1 VSIAPQ
7 PPEDLDAPTMV
18 EALRR
23 LVEAESF
30 SADPRALE
38 ECADLLDSLCR
49 DILGRGVERLAEGCL
64 AWHRPGE
71 RPVLLLCHYDTV
83 WPTGTLEDFPFTIE
97 DGTAR
102 GPGVF
107 DMKGGIVQAL
117 FALSLTEGP
126 ATLLLTPDEEVG
138 SPRSRRVIEDHARGA
153 RAALVLEPAAD
164 DGGIKVARKGVAH
177 WRVRVWGRAAHAGLE
192 PEKGVNAV
200 VELAEQIRR
209 IGVLAHPDMGTSV
222 AVTRVSGGTADNVIP
237 ESAWC
242 EVDAR
247 MWTLEEATRLE
258 QAMEALA
265 PIVPGA
271 RLEVEGGLNR
281 GPLERA
287 MSEPLYRRL
296 LGLGY
301 DLPAVEVG
309 GGSDASFTA
318 AMGIPT
324 LDGLGAVGGGAH
336 ARSEHL
342 VLAELPRRAAMLARL
357 LEDLQDDG

>member
-1 VSIAPQ
+1 MSGSPKS
-7 PPEDLDAPTMV
+7 PEDLDAPTMV

-38 ECADLLDSLCR
+38 QCAELLDSLCR
-49 DILGRGVERLAEGCL
+49 EILGRGVERLPEGCL
-64 AWHRPGE
+64 AWHRPGD

-83 WPTGTLEDFPFTIE
+83 WPTGTLQDFPFSVE
-97 DGTAR
+97 NGTAR

-107 DMKGGIVQAL
+107 DMKGGIIQAL
-117 FALSLTEGP
+117 FALSVTDGP
-126 ATLLLTPDEEVG
+126 VTLLLTPDEEVG
-138 SPRSRRVIEDHARGA
+138 SPRSRRVIEEHARGS

-164 DGGIKVARKGVAH
+164 NGGIKVARKGVAH
-177 WRVRVWGRAAHAGLE
+177 WRIRIWGRAAHAGLE
-192 PEKGVNAV
+192 PEKGVNAL

-209 IGVLAHPDMGTSV
+209 IGVLARPDVGTSV
-222 AVTRVSGGTADNVIP
+222 AVTRAGGGTAENVIP

-247 MWTLEEATRLE
+247 MWTLEEGARLE
-258 QAMEALA
+258 QAMEGLA
-265 PIVPGA
+265 PVLPGV
-271 RLEVEGGLNR
+271 RLEVEGGVNR

-296 LGLGY
+296 QALGY
-301 DLPAVEVG
+301 ELPAVEVG

-318 AMGIPT
+318 AMGVPT

-342 VLAELPRRAAMLARL
+342 VLAELPRRAEMLARL
-357 LEDLQDDG
+357 MEDLFAHG